1 MSNGINASADLRS
14 KASQHFS
21 LAFEGQLE
29 GNGFSIQDNAQGI
42 TLQIKD
48 INGKSISSSML
59 LEQGAVSVSE
69 LKLNCLIA
77 LVGNGKALKAG
88 SYHVTIKINIQHF

>member
-1 MSNGINASADLRS
+1 MSVRIFKVKRS
-14 KASQHFS
+14 QRFS
-21 LAFEGQLE
+21 MTFEGQSE
-29 GNGFSIQDNAQGI
+29 GNDFSAQGNAQGVV
-42 TLQIKD
+42 LQIKD
-48 INGKSISSSML
+48 INGKVISLGLL